1 MRYLVDVN
9 VISEATKPQP
19 DQRVVAWLRKHE
31 PNLVIDP
38 IVLGEIRFGI
48 LLLQAGKRRS
58 ALETWFDQRV
68 GSMVCL
74 PWEAA
79 TALKWAELLAKLR
92 KEGIRMPLKDS
103 MIAASAVAHGLT
115 VATRNVA
122 DFEKSG
128 VKVVNPF
135 S

>member
-38 IVLGEIRFGI
+38 IVLGEICFGI

-58 ALETWFDQRV
+58 ALEKWFDQRV

-92 KEGIRMPLKDS
+92 REGVRMPLKDS
-103 MIAASAVAHGLT
+103 MIAASAATHGMT

>member
-19 DQRVVAWLRKHE
+19 DVRVVAWLRKHE
-31 PNLVIDP
+31 PNLVVDP

-48 LLLQAGKRRS
+48 LLLPKGRRRD
-58 ALETWFDQRV
+58 ALEHWFDQRV

-74 PWEAA
+74 PWDAA

-92 KEGIRMPLKDS
+92 TKGIRMPLKDS

-122 DFEKSG
+122 DFENAG

-135 S
+135 L